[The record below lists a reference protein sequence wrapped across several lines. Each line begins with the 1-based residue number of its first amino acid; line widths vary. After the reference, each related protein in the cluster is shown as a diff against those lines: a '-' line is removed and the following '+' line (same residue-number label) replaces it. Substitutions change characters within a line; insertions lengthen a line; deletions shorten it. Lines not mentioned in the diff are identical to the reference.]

1 MCETEMRMLRWVQGL
16 SIKEHKHNWKI
27 REAAIVM
34 SMDTHLTRR
43 RLQWYGH
50 VRGRGEQDATQQV
63 HSMTVRGAGRE
74 EDYG

>member
-1 MCETEMRMLRWVQGL
+1 MRETDMRMLRWVQGL
-16 SIKEHKHNWKI
+16 SIKEHKHNWEI

-63 HSMTVRGAGRE
+63 LSMTVRGAGRE

>member
-1 MCETEMRMLRWVQGL
+1 MGAGINHKRIETQLGDKRG
-16 SIKEHKHNWKI
+16 SDF
-27 REAAIVM
+27 M

-63 HSMTVRGAGRE
+63 LSMTVRGAGRE
-74 EDYG
+74 EDYGYD